1 MTIVTRR
8 RTGEFTTVPNEI
20 ANDSALSFEA
30 RGLLIYLLAKPD
42 NWQVL
47 IKDIQRE
54 GQIGRD
60 KAYKLLRELKDRGY
74 IVADTSRKNDGKFAS
89 LNYFVFDC
97 IEMASAPRDDTG
109 FQDRLLKSTAN
120 ELRALRQKTPITDIQ
135 ETADLPLTEIPD
147 TANPDTVFPHT
158 AEPHTENQHAVKIIE
173 DINNISPQTPRTS
186 WGRGTR
192 AGKAQAE
199 ALFEELWEAWP
210 EDLLPD
216 TKAIAASRFKALSEE
231 KQYRAARHA
240 DAFVR
245 VCARKK
251 RAALMIPYLTEE
263 AFEEFAGG
271 PAVNDKGY
279 FVIERGTAE
288 WDAWREWFLTHH
300 GAETVRKLGS
310 VAALERQ
317 SRFPEGFGPNEA
329 RK

>member
-42 NWQVL
+42 NWQVQ

-74 IVADTSRKNDGKFAS
+74 IVADASRTDGKFAS
-89 LNYFVFDC
+89 LNYTVYDC
-97 IEMASAPRDDTG
+97 IEMATAIRVDTG
-109 FQDRLLKSTAN
+109 FQDRLLKGTAK
-120 ELRALRQKTPITDIQ
+120 EISGLTRKEPLTDFQ
-135 ETADLPLTEIPD
+135 ETVNSPHTDF
-147 TANPDTVFPHT
+147 PDTVNPNTAFPHT
-158 AEPHTENQHAVKIIE
+158 AEPDTEIPHAVKRIE

-199 ALFEELWEAWP
+199 ALFEELWGGWP

-216 TKAIAASRFKALSEE
+216 TKAIAVSRFKALNEDE
-231 KQYRAARHA
+231 QHRAVRHA
-240 DAFVR
+240 SAFVR
-245 VCARKK
+245 VCTRKN
-251 RAALMIPYLTEE
+251 RAALLIPYLTEK
-263 AFEEFAGG
+263 AFEDFAGG
-271 PAVNDKGY
+271 PAVNDRGY

-288 WDAWREWFLTHH
+288 WDAWREWFQAHH

-310 VAALERQ
+310 VASLERQ